1 MLHIGLDVHARQW
14 TYVVLDE
21 NGKKRM
27 TRSGRG
33 AWTKLLQELAE
44 IKEPYAICFEA
55 STGYG
60 YLYDALAKTA
70 QRVSVAHP
78 GHLRLI
84 FRSKKKSDRVDAE
97 KLAKLLFLDEVPP
110 VYVPSMD
117 VRSWRRMIEYRHSL
131 VGERTRLKNRLRAL
145 LRTRGI
151 VAPKGL
157 WFKKGVAW
165 LKAVDFGTDFDNLQR
180 DILVDE
186 LEAFN
191 ERIARVETPL
201 NAMAEAHPG
210 VQLLMTI
217 PGVGVRTGEAVMAY
231 VDAPERFSSASKL
244 SSYFG
249 LVPSQDQSASMNRL
263 GRITREG
270 PRTVRKLLVEAS
282 WQGIRRSERIR
293 AYYER
298 MRHGDG
304 DRKKIAIVATA
315 HYLVRVMHAM
325 LTTGEAWR
333 AQTGRPHDPKRQT
346 AA

>member
-27 TRSGRG
+27 TRSGGG

-44 IKEPYAICFEA
+44 IKEEFAICFEA

-60 YLYDALAKTA
+60 YFYDALRKIAK
-70 QRVSVAHP
+70 RVSVAHP

-84 FRSKKKSDRVDAE
+84 FRSKKKNDRVDAQ

-110 VYVPSMD
+110 VYVPSID

-151 VAPKGL
+151 VPPKGL
-157 WFKKGVAW
+157 WFKKGIAW
-165 LKAVDFGTDFDNLQR
+165 LKDVDFDTDFDNLQR
-180 DILVDE
+180 DLLVDE
-186 LEAFN
+186 LEAFTQ
-191 ERIARVETPL
+191 RIVRVESAVNVT
-201 NAMAEAHPG
+201 AEAHPG

-231 VDAPERFSSASKL
+231 VDDPQRFSGASKL

-249 LVPSQDQSASMNRL
+249 LVPSQDQSASTNRL

-270 PRTVRKLLVEAS
+270 PRTVRKLLVEAA

-293 AYYER
+293 TYYER
-298 MRHGDG
+298 MQHGNP

-325 LTTGEAWR
+325 LRTGEVWR
-333 AQTGRPHDPKRQT
+333 TQIIDSKQPT